1 LKFRGLIIRF
11 SILIN
16 ALIGKEYSVRDQGAV
31 YFVTFTVHQW
41 VDVFTRKAYAEIL
54 LESLKYCQ
62 LTKGLEV
69 FAWVIMSN
77 HCHLILRARNENLSD
92 IIRDL
97 RKFTAKKIFK
107 AIQEN
112 PLESRKK
119 WLEMTLSYENQ
130 IWFWEKGYHG
140 EEIFSNSFFQIK
152 VNYIHENPI
161 RAGIVEKAE
170 DYMSSSAGDF
180 FGVRKGPL
188 ELEYFG

>member
-1 LKFRGLIIRF
+1 MKIFLT
-11 SILIN
+11 S
-16 ALIGKEYSVRDQGAV
+16 S
-31 YFVTFTVHQW
+31 
-41 VDVFTRKAYAEIL
+41 EI
-54 LESLKYCQ
+54 S
-62 LTKGLEV
+62 
-69 FAWVIMSN
+69 
-77 HCHLILRARNENLSD
+77 
-92 IIRDL
+92 
-97 RKFTAKKIFK
+97 AKKIFK

-170 DYMSSSAGDF
+170 DYMSSSAGDY